1 MNEFLFGLVYSKAE
15 MKRFIFGR
23 ERRDLIIGKVN
34 CMDDR
39 PQWTTEC
46 PWIFFFLKT
55 ILIDGNLLI
64 LMFFA
69 PF

>member
-46 PWIFFFLKT
+46 PWIFFLKK
-55 ILIDGNLLI
+55 ILIDGNVLI
-64 LMFFA
+64 LMYFA